1 TYEGKEPE
9 ELLPPELPL
18 GVKFQ
23 SNKDYVRT
31 VLAEQIDLRS
41 DGPDYVALDTLP
53 KGQRS
58 FVYQETVNAG
68 GNPSE
73 EVIDENRAAQGREY
87 RLQTEGDHPVADL
100 RQPAGSGAR

>member
-1 TYEGKEPE
+1 MSE
-9 ELLPPELPL
+9 ERRAVATNEE
-18 GVKFQ
+18 
-23 SNKDYVRT
+23 RT
-31 VLAEQIDLRS
+31 RVTAFHHVPVLAEQIDLRS

-58 FVYQETVNAG
+58 FGYQETVNAG